1 MDVQIYKNV
10 GSDIADWKSL
20 FNSFDIGIQEIKI
33 IKYFGQILSI
43 SKPTGFILKKDDN
56 HFAVGYTTKKCIFF
70 DTKIFNP
77 TIRPYEDNKVS
88 SITLHNFHHCLY
100 HRLDLLTTF
109 DLIKLPGIKYF
120 ELSRK
125 CTLATFIQCG
135 IGIDVLYNRE
145 MQLLKKIKSCNLD
158 FYKSITKDRE
168 MSKIMYEL
176 YHDNLPCLNEPFL
189 DVYMLDVMKITYKW
203 SDP

>member
-1 MDVQIYKNV
+1 MNVQIFKKISSNI
-10 GSDIADWKSL
+10 SEWKTL

-33 IKYFGQILSI
+33 IKYFGEILSI
-43 SKPTGFILKKDDN
+43 SKPTGFVLKKNDN

-77 TIRPYEDNKVS
+77 ENRPYENNKA
-88 SITLHNFHHCLY
+88 SINLHNFHLCLY
-100 HRLDLLTTF
+100 HRLELLTKL
-109 DLIKLPGIKYF
+109 DLSKLPGLKYF

-125 CTLATFIQCG
+125 CTLATFVQCG
-135 IGIDVLYNRE
+135 LDIDILYKRE
-145 MQLLKKIKSCNLD
+145 LVLLKKIETCSFDYFKSLKKERNLQ
-158 FYKSITKDRE
+158 KV
-168 MSKIMYEL
+168 MYEL
-176 YHDNLPCLNEPFL
+176 YHTNIPQLNEPFL